1 MMRHEFA
8 PLTGKRRRILSL
20 LLPLAIA
27 VTIPACFQTPRAV
40 VAMKLQ
46 RGRNT
51 PRDASVTVDEEYVGP
66 LYLVAV
72 QGLRLPVGKHRVT
85 VTREGYFPW
94 DRLVEADRRPIELAV
109 ELVPIPE

>member
-1 MMRHEFA
+1 MRRNFDQR
-8 PLTGKRRRILSL
+8 LSRRRRCLALI
-20 LLPLAIA
+20 PLAIA
-27 VTIPACFQTPRAV
+27 LTSPACFQTPRAV
-40 VAMKLQ
+40 IPMKLQ
-46 RGRNT
+46 RAGNT
-51 PRDASVTVDEEYVGP
+51 PRDASVSVDEEYVGP

-94 DRLVEADRRPIELAV
+94 DRLVEADRQPIELAV